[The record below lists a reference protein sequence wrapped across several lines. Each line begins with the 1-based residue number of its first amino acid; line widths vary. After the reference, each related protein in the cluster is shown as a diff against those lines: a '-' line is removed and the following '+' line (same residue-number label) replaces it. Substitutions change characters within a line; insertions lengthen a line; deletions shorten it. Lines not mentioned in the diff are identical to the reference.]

1 MNIIQVSDRCGQC
14 AGNGAVLSAAKC
26 GFKSVQ
32 LRFCWRYIQH
42 YHITVSA
49 GEAARKEINL
59 NATHSVGIQSKR
71 TDLYDLYSEDAKKAV
86 EMYYSSI
93 NKGNLTQMLL
103 DLPDNV
109 KDNIDNIICHMQAD
123 DSVYGLS
130 RYIFCFRP
138 EKDLI
143 VPVANDADQ
152 FTTKQY
158 NSKKKMVRIGEDLYD
173 PDKSS
178 GQSSPY
184 FHSDEKRTVSKSQT
198 SLNINGDDYNIIGT
212 LKNFPD
218 AGGLI
223 FINWGGLPD
232 DTPLIY
238 TVTITLKRPVDYSTY
253 EQIDQSVERNM
264 GGAARLEDLD
274 LDAGIDESFYKT
286 MILITAVVALLF
298 SINLAVMYK
307 YLVEYNKRKIA
318 IIRICGCPRA
328 KSVLI
333 FLGQVMVIIL
343 PVFVLSLGAFH
354 YFVYPQM
361 TKLFQNSTNIF
372 SMKVYLLVFAGYCL
386 ISFLVLSFMLI
397 RSIGSKLD
405 ITEAAK

>member
-1 MNIIQVSDRCGQC
+1 
-14 AGNGAVLSAAKC
+14 
-26 GFKSVQ
+26 
-32 LRFCWRYIQH
+32 
-42 YHITVSA
+42 
-49 GEAARKEINL
+49 
-59 NATHSVGIQSKR
+59 
-71 TDLYDLYSEDAKKAV
+71 
-86 EMYYSSI
+86 
-93 NKGNLTQMLL
+93 
-103 DLPDNV
+103 
-109 KDNIDNIICHMQAD
+109 
-123 DSVYGLS
+123 
-130 RYIFCFRP
+130 
-138 EKDLI
+138 
-143 VPVANDADQ
+143 
-152 FTTKQY
+152 
-158 NSKKKMVRIGEDLYD
+158 MVRIGEDLYD

-218 AGGLI
+218 AGGL
-223 FINWGGLPD
+223 PD

-264 GGAARLEDLD
+264 GGAAGLEDLD

-318 IIRICGCPRA
+318 IIRICGCPRT

-333 FLGQVMVIIL
+333 FLGQAMVIIL

>member
-1 MNIIQVSDRCGQC
+1 MFSSLMKSTFGKNPLLT
-14 AGNGAVLSAAKC
+14 VLIVISTILTALIGC
-26 GFKSVQ
+26 FIFGV
-32 LRFCWRYIQH
+32 YQH

-123 DSVYGLS
+123 DNVYGLS

-238 TVTITLKRPVDYSTY
+238 TVTITLKRLVDYSTY

-333 FLGQVMVIIL
+333 FLGQAMVIIL

-354 YFVYPQM
+354 YLVYPQM